1 MVETITNAIKEN
13 AVYDDDKDYDFYDSI
28 IYESQLLNSLE
39 LIVREFA
46 KTGYVRSYFM
56 ERVKSIADDEKLFKK
71 RGLKQLMTELDK
83 LDKLENTRHKNH
95 VAYGK

>member
-1 MVETITNAIKEN
+1 MVETITNAIKEH

-56 ERVKSIADDEKLFKK
+56 ERVKSIADDEKLFRKCSIEEMFK
-71 RGLKQLMTELDK
+71 ELDK
-83 LDKLENTRHKNH
+83 LK
-95 VAYGK
+95 

>member
-1 MVETITNAIKEN
+1 
-13 AVYDDDKDYDFYDSI
+13 
-28 IYESQLLNSLE
+28 
-39 LIVREFA
+39 
-46 KTGYVRSYFM
+46 M